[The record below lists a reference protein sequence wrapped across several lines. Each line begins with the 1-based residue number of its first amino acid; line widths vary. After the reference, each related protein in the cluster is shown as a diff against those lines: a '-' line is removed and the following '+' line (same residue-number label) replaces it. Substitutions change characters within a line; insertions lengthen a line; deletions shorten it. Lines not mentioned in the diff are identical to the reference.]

1 MPGQHDTNKHQISV
15 KFTHQV
21 WRQIEKTADA
31 EGKKAGDVI
40 REAVVLKV
48 GSVELTAEDAEIIA
62 RRIREAEEKGGMV

>member
-1 MPGQHDTNKHQISV
+1 MPGQHDIKKHQISV

-40 REAVVLKV
+40 REAVILKV

-62 RRIREAEEKGGMV
+62 RRIREAEEKGEMV